1 MFNTIAWKIE
11 IRSMLRIAVPVVVA
25 EIGWIAM
32 GVVDVMMVGRIDAE
46 SIGAVSVGRAVFMLV
61 AIAGIGLLLGLDTI
75 IAQAYGAGDM
85 RGCHLGLLHGTYLSL
100 IMTVP
105 LMLAGYAMAAALHWW
120 EMDPRVLSLAVP
132 YLKVVT
138 WSALPIFL
146 YATFR
151 RYLQAINLVRPIMIA
166 LLSANLINVVAN
178 WILIFG
184 NLGASALGAVG
195 AAWATVFS
203 SAYMALFLIGTALLH
218 DKEENG
224 GMLSIPFRPEM
235 ARFRRLFGLGLPAAT
250 QLLMEMGVF
259 GLATMLAARLT
270 STALAAHQIAIN
282 VASVTYMVPLG
293 ISSAAAVR
301 VGQALGREDRPGAA
315 RAGWTALALGAGFM
329 TVAATIFV
337 SVPHWIVRAFT
348 SEAGL
353 LAAGVSLLYVAA
365 VFQLFDGVQ
374 VVAIGALRGAGDTRT
389 PMIWNF
395 VGYWVLGLPVGY
407 YLCFVTGYGVVG
419 LWLGLS
425 LGLII
430 VGTILLVVWARL
442 SVRWLREPGPETP
455 PSD

>member
-1 MFNTIAWKIE
+1 MFKTIAWKTE
-11 IRSMLRIAVPVVVA
+11 IRSMLRIAVPVVIA

-85 RGCHLGLLHGTYLSL
+85 RGCHLALLHGTYLSL
-100 IMTVP
+100 IMTAP
-105 LMLAGYAMAAALHWW
+105 LMLAGYAMAAALHLW
-120 EMDPRVLSLAVP
+120 EMDPRVLALAVP
-132 YLKVVT
+132 YLEVVT
-138 WSALPIFL
+138 FSALPIFL

-166 LLSANLINVVAN
+166 LLSANLVNVLAN

-184 NLGASALGAVG
+184 NLGAPALGVVG

-203 SAYMALFLIGTALLH
+203 SAYMAIFLIGTALLH

-224 GMLSIPFRPEM
+224 GMLGIPLRPEM
-235 ARFRRLFGLGLPAAT
+235 ARFKRLFALGLPAAT

-315 RAGWTALALGAGFM
+315 AAGWTALALGAGSM
-329 TVAATIFV
+329 TVAAAIFV
-337 SVPHWIVRAFT
+337 SIPHWIVRAFT
-348 SEAGL
+348 SDAGL
-353 LAAGVSLLYVAA
+353 LAAGVSLLYIAA

-395 VGYWVLGLPVGY
+395 VGYWLLGLPVGY

-419 LWLGLS
+419 LWVGLS
-425 LGLII
+425 VGLII
-430 VGTILLVVWARL
+430 VGTILLAAWARL
-442 SVRWLREPGPETP
+442 SFRWLREGLGAP
-455 PSD
+455 PVD